1 MNQLKSTPPTKTY
14 CNEEVVI
21 KYKQFKN
28 GRNVPG
34 LYTKDT
40 LKLIKWL
47 SDSELAIAIDL
58 NTQVIA

>member
-1 MNQLKSTPPTKTY
+1 MNKSTPPTQTY
-14 CNEEVVI
+14 CDTDVVI
-21 KYKQFKN
+21 QYKQFKN

-40 LKLIKWL
+40 FKLIKWL